1 MDLRIAPIL
10 IPRESATTFRIRLV
24 FHPISVVIAVEVGLI
39 LDADMLPAQRKSVD
53 SIPNFCREPKK
64 S

>member
-10 IPRESATTFRIRLV
+10 IPRESATTFRIRRV
-24 FHPISVVIAVEVGLI
+24 FHPVSMPIEVVVGLI
-39 LDADMLPAQRKSVD
+39 FDADKLSAQRKSVD